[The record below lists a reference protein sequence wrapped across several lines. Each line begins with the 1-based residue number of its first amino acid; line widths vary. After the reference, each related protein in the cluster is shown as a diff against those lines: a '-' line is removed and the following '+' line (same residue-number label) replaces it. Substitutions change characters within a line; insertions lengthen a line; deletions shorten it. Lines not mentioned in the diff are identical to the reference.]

1 MDSVTLR
8 NGVKM
13 PLLGFGV
20 LRMKDPGECRR
31 CVREAFESG
40 YRMFDTAASYGNEE
54 AVGRALRELIEEGN
68 ILRANGTTLGADNGC
83 AIAIMLAL
91 LDDEELIHPPM
102 ECLFTTQEETG
113 LDAIPQAEGYLTL
126 STCND
131 QGGSSRVLVIAALIE
146 EVST

>member
-20 LRMKDPGECRR
+20 LRMKDPAACIR

-54 AVGRALRELIEEGN
+54 AVGRALRELIEEGKD
-68 ILRANGTTLGADNGC
+68 RK
-83 AIAIMLAL
+83 
-91 LDDEELIHPPM
+91 
-102 ECLFTTQEETG
+102 
-113 LDAIPQAEGYLTL
+113 
-126 STCND
+126 S
-131 QGGSSRVLVIAALIE
+131 VV
-146 EVST
+146 

>member
-20 LRMKDPGECRR
+20 LRMKDPAACIR

-54 AVGRALRELIEEGN
+54 AVGRALRELIEEGKAKREDLF
-68 ILRANGTTLGADNGC
+68 IITKLCIDDAGEEAAGKAECGLWAS
-83 AIAIMLAL
+83 AISARS
-91 LDDEELIHPPM
+91 
-102 ECLFTTQEETG
+102 G
-113 LDAIPQAEGYLTL
+113 
-126 STCND
+126 
-131 QGGSSRVLVIAALIE
+131 
-146 EVST
+146 